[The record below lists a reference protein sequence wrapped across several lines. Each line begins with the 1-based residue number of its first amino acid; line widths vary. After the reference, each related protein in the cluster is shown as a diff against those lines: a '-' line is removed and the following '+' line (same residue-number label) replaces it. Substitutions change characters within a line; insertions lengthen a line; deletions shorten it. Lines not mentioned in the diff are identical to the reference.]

1 LQVSVI
7 IVNYNV
13 RFFLEQCLCS
23 VQKALEKTD
32 GEILVIDNL
41 SSDGSLAYLQPLF
54 PEVIFIPN
62 SINEGFAK
70 ANNKALQKAKG
81 ETILF
86 LNPDTLIAENTI
98 VDCLQFLANNS
109 KAGAIGVQ
117 MIDGSGRFLPESKR
131 AFPTLYASFF
141 KMSGLSFLFSGS
153 ALFNQ
158 YALGNL
164 EKDSMHPVDVVAG
177 AFMMVRRELLRSLA
191 GFDEHFFMYGEDID
205 LSYRILQSGYQ
216 NYYLG
221 NCRMIHFKGESSRKQ
236 SIPYIQSFYGA
247 MVVFVQKH
255 YSNRKA
261 ALFSLFIHIAII
273 LRIALHYVYRFL
285 LTVSKLWPVAG
296 KHKQPQKI
304 MVIGAVNDIE
314 TGMHLLHQE
323 ASEGWSCIT
332 INAAENFKHTTDL
345 CKQMIELA
353 EQENI
358 KAILFCQGELH
369 YDQIMELMVLL
380 PHHFKYYFFSANSH
394 SIVSS
399 HSKINSGQT
408 IPKKSSNLI

>member
-1 LQVSVI
+1 
-7 IVNYNV
+7 
-13 RFFLEQCLCS
+13 
-23 VQKALEKTD
+23 LEKTE

-41 SSDGSLAYLQPLF
+41 SADGSLLYLQPLF
-54 PEVIFIPN
+54 PEVVFIPN
-62 SINEGFAK
+62 STNEGFAK
-70 ANNKALQKAKG
+70 ANNKALQRAKG
-81 ETILF
+81 DTILF

-98 VDCLQFLANNS
+98 VDCIQFLASNS
-109 KAGAIGVQ
+109 KAGAIGLQ

-164 EKDSMHPVDVVAG
+164 KKDSLHPVDVVAG
-177 AFMMVRRELLRSLA
+177 AFMMVRRELLISLG

-221 NCRMIHFKGESSRKQ
+221 YCRIIHFKGESSRKQ

-255 YSNRKA
+255 YSSSKA
-261 ALFSLFIHIAII
+261 ALFSLFIRMAII
-273 LRIALHYVYRFL
+273 LRIALYYIYRFL
-285 LTVSKLWPVAG
+285 LAVSKLLPVAG
-296 KHKQPQKI
+296 KYKQPQKI
-304 MVIGAVNDIE
+304 MVIGAGNEVE
-314 TGMHLLHQE
+314 AGMHLLHQE
-323 ASEGWSCIT
+323 ATEDWNCIS
-332 INAAENFKHTTDL
+332 IKAAENFTNITDL
-345 CKQMIELA
+345 YKQVKELA

-358 KAILFCQGELH
+358 NALLFCQGHLH

-399 HSKINSGQT
+399 HSKFNSGQT

>member
-1 LQVSVI
+1 
-7 IVNYNV
+7 V

-23 VQKALEKTD
+23 VQKALEKTE

-41 SSDGSLAYLQPLF
+41 SGDGSLRYLQPLF
-54 PEVIFIPN
+54 PEVVFIPN
-62 SINEGFAK
+62 SKNEGFAK
-70 ANNKALQKAKG
+70 ANNKALQKANG

-86 LNPDTLIAENTI
+86 LNPDTLIAENSLL
-98 VDCLQFLANNS
+98 DCIQFLASNS
-109 KAGAIGVQ
+109 NAGAIGVQ

-141 KMSGLSFLFSGS
+141 KMSGLSFLFSRS

-164 EKDSMHPVDVVAG
+164 DTNSLHPVDVVAG
-177 AFMMVRRELLRSLA
+177 AFMMVRRELLISLG

-221 NCRMIHFKGESSRKQ
+221 NYRMIHFKGESSRKQ

-255 YSNRKA
+255 YSNNKA

-273 LRIALHYVYRFL
+273 LRIALHYVYRFFL
-285 LTVSKLWPVAG
+285 AISNFLPVPG
-296 KHKQPQKI
+296 LNKQPQKI
-304 MVIGAVNDIE
+304 MVLGGVNE
-314 TGMHLLHQE
+314 LEAGMHLLQQE
-323 ASEGWSCIT
+323 NSEDWRCFT
-332 INAAENFKHTTDL
+332 LKTAENFTDITDL
-345 CKQMIELA
+345 CEQIIELA
-353 EQENI
+353 EQEEI
-358 KAILFCQGELH
+358 TALLFCQGELC

-380 PHHFKYYFFSANSH
+380 PHHFMYYFFSANSH

>member
-1 LQVSVI
+1 MQVSVI

-23 VQKALEKTD
+23 VQKALEKTE

-41 SSDGSLAYLQPLF
+41 SGDGSLQYLHPLF
-54 PEVIFIPN
+54 PDVVFIPN
-62 SINEGFAK
+62 SKNEGFAK

-81 ETILF
+81 EAILF

-98 VDCLQFLANNS
+98 LECLQFLTSNS
-109 KAGAIGVQ
+109 KAGAIGLQ

-153 ALFNQ
+153 ALLNQ

-164 EKDSMHPVDVVAG
+164 DTNSLHAVDVVAG
-177 AFMMVRRELLRSLA
+177 AFMMVRRELLITLG

-205 LSYRILQSGYQ
+205 LSYRIQQSGYQ

-221 NCRMIHFKGESSRKQ
+221 NCRIIHFKGESSRKQ
-236 SIPYIQSFYGA
+236 SIPYFQSFYGA

-255 YSNRKA
+255 YSNKKA
-261 ALFSLFIHIAII
+261 ALFSVFIRLAIL
-273 LRIALHYVYRFL
+273 LRITLHYIYRFFMA
-285 LTVSKLWPVAG
+285 VSKFLPDTG
-296 KHKQPQKI
+296 KHKQLQKI
-304 MVIGAVNDIE
+304 MVIGAANEVEAGI
-314 TGMHLLHQE
+314 HLLQQDN
-323 ASEGWSCIT
+323 SEDWRCFT
-332 INAAENFKHTTDL
+332 MKAAENFTNITDL
-345 CKQMIELA
+345 CRQVTALA
-353 EQENI
+353 EKEKIN
-358 KAILFCQGELH
+358 ALLFCQGELR
-369 YDQIMELMVLL
+369 YDLIMELMVLL
-380 PHHFKYYFFSANSH
+380 PHHFMYYFFSANSH

-408 IPKKSSNLI
+408 IPKKSSNLV